1 MRQQTVPPPVQLTL
15 SLDSKKTQV
24 PAAPESKELLQA
36 LADLLLEAL
45 GGQVDQ
51 TGGRESGDEPKN
63 HA

>member
-15 SLDSKKTQV
+15 SLDSKATRV
-24 PAAPESKELLQA
+24 PAAPESMELLQA

-51 TGGRESGDEPKN
+51 TRGRENGDEPKN